1 MDRVFDWWTVFP
13 NQSFRGFCMIAR
25 VVVFCGLVTVVAG
38 ATVGMGLLVEPATAC
53 QAYKTC

>member
-1 MDRVFDWWTVFP
+1 ML
-13 NQSFRGFCMIAR
+13 AR
-25 VVVFCGLVTVVAG
+25 VVVFFALVAVVAG

>member
-1 MDRVFDWWTVFP
+1 
-13 NQSFRGFCMIAR
+13 
-25 VVVFCGLVTVVAG
+25 LVAVVAG